1 MSSSITQKDL
11 IKFFAKS
18 KIAEQKQYT
27 PRFDVPAS
35 VRKGDEVKLVDE
47 ARED

>member
-18 KIAEQKQYT
+18 QIGEQQYT
-27 PRFDVPAS
+27 PRFDVPAP
-35 VRKGDEVKLVDE
+35 VQKDEE
-47 ARED
+47 T